1 MMHIFP
7 ASRFDTFDAA
17 QTLRGLGAD
26 DECLQSNS
34 NRRGQDMNSNARLAF
49 PWRRLGAGLIA
60 WFVLSSTAAH
70 ADAPLQPIQYSAVID
85 PATGQA
91 NFSLRFDRPPDFFTL
106 DDAGRPADAFELFTD
121 TASNDPIQSTID
133 GLNGSGPLGTQTI
146 ISGYDIA
153 TRRQLNIWWPK
164 PVSEWIP
171 GDPESQAVLRTY
183 SGYTLASDT
192 LSFSLPLSLLH
203 EPDAAFYYGFQIF
216 QYGGWTTF
224 NYYGTSG
231 QEYVPAVPEPAHAA
245 MLGAGLLLLA
255 ARSRHGSRWRWPARP

>member
-1 MMHIFP
+1 MERAMN
-7 ASRFDTFDAA
+7 AYRSGLRFDKFDVN
-17 QTLRGLGAD
+17 QTLRGPGAD
-26 DECLQSNS
+26 DEYLLT
-34 NRRGQDMNSNARLAF
+34 RPRGHEMNSNARLAF
-49 PWRRLGAGLIA
+49 QWRRLGASLIA
-60 WFVLSSTAAH
+60 SFMLSSAPVN

-85 PATGQA
+85 LATGQA

-106 DDAGRPADAFELFTD
+106 DDVGRPADAFELFTD
-121 TASNDPIQSTID
+121 TASSDPIQSTVN

-171 GDPESQAVLRTY
+171 GDPDSRAVLRTY
-183 SGYTLASDT
+183 SDYTLAGDT

-203 EPDAAFYYGFQIF
+203 EPDGAFNYGFQLF

-224 NYYGTSG
+224 NYYGVSG
-231 QEYVPAVPEPAHAA
+231 QEYMLPVPEPAHAA
-245 MLGAGLLLLA
+245 MLGAGVLLLA
-255 ARSRHGSRWRWPARP
+255 TSRRRGRRR